1 MKNLKVAFYTEN
13 GILKPAPAIRRA
25 VLEAAT
31 ALAAN
36 GADVEEWQPPDLLEA
51 WEIQL
56 RLTCAD
62 GLAGYRRA
70 LRTSKGAK
78 VRLAAMPAAVR
89 SAMSLLA
96 EVVGQKKLAASMRFK
111 HRVSIEEYF
120 QLLGRRRQ
128 YSTRFLEALNQ
139 RGFDVILCPPDALPD
154 LKHGSSYYLSGC
166 GISYAG
172 LYTLLG
178 MPVGVVAATRV
189 RSCEESDRPD
199 TRDVVER
206 AARYVEGGSIGLP
219 VGVQVAARH
228 WREDVVLATMGVL
241 ENYFRPQPEFPSLS
255 KIPLWN

>member
-1 MKNLKVAFYTEN
+1 VKKLRVAFYTDN

-25 VLEAAT
+25 VLEAA
-31 ALAAN
+31 AAMAAN
-36 GADVEEWQPPDLLEA
+36 GAEVEEWQPPDLVEA

-96 EVVGQKKLAASMRFK
+96 EVTGQKRLAASMRFK
-111 HRVSIEEYF
+111 HRVSIDEYF

-128 YSTRFLEALNQ
+128 HSTRFLEALNQ
-139 RGFDVILCPPDALPD
+139 RRFDVILCPPDALPA
-154 LKHGSSYYLSGC
+154 LKHGSSYYISGC

-178 MPVGVVAATRV
+178 MPAGVVAATRV
-189 RSCEESDRPD
+189 RAGEESDRPD

-206 AARYVEGGSIGLP
+206 AARHIEKGSSGLP
-219 VGVQVAARH
+219 VGVQVVARH

-241 ENYFRPQPEFPSLS
+241 ETFFHQQSEFPSLS
-255 KIPLWN
+255 KISL